1 MTIYFY
7 IFIFMLNFFLLFVD
21 CILQTIGNDIK
32 SSSYIM
38 YFIKILYHET
48 KVFIINCDEDVMKVF
63 DEVLYQNCCDE
74 DSMKFYHVISR
85 WRFDEDLSLN
95 CCDEVLYQNCCDE
108 DSMKFCRLISRWSI
122 RWSVMKYSM
131 KYSMKMWWSI
141 RWRCDE
147 VLSLNITMKY
157 SMKMWW
163 SSVT

>member
-1 MTIYFY
+1 MKIITIFLHRRITMKITMINNYNWITIYFY

-74 DSMKFYHVISR
+74 DVMKICHLKFYIKIV
-85 WRFDEDLSLN
+85 
-95 CCDEVLYQNCCDE
+95 
-108 DSMKFCRLISRWSI
+108 
-122 RWSVMKYSM
+122 VMKYVTKYSL
-131 KYSMKMWWSI
+131 KYSMECLLECLLK
-141 RWRCDE
+141 
-147 VLSLNITMKY
+147 
-157 SMKMWW
+157 
-163 SSVT
+163 